1 MWYYLFFMK
10 INHKNS
16 AEDIPGFYVV
26 TRKGRRIEDR
36 NYKTEKA
43 AQYRAAQ
50 LIQMVKEWSPDE
62 RGSVSIVSTTNP
74 GKIY

>member
-1 MWYYLFFMK
+1 MK
-10 INHKNS
+10 INQKNS
-16 AEDIPGFYVV
+16 AEDGLGSYVV
-26 TRKGRRIEDR
+26 TRQGRRIEDR

-50 LIQMVKEWSPDE
+50 LLQMVKEWSPSE
-62 RGSVSIVSTTNP
+62 KRSVSIVFTTSP